1 MLKCIFSV
9 SYSILKCSRIFI
21 VCPGKTA
28 LLLVV
33 RVPVDTMND
42 KIPSV
47 FRIRPLLLKRSDV
60 SANVLM
66 RNKQIK

>member
-9 SYSILKCSRIFI
+9 SYSILKCSRIFVLKDDTFG

-47 FRIRPLLLKRSDV
+47 FRTTDGEQLE
-60 SANVLM
+60 
-66 RNKQIK
+66 

>member
-1 MLKCIFSV
+1 VFEDF
-9 SYSILKCSRIFI
+9 ILILEDDTFG

-33 RVPVDTMND
+33 RVPVDNWND

-47 FRIRPLLLKRSDV
+47 FRTTDGEQLE
-60 SANVLM
+60 
-66 RNKQIK
+66 

>member
-1 MLKCIFSV
+1 MLSV
-9 SYSILKCSRIFI
+9 YFLYHIPFTKCSRILILKDNTFG

-33 RVPVDTMND
+33 RVPVDNWND

-47 FRIRPLLLKRSDV
+47 FRTTDGEQLE
-60 SANVLM
+60 
-66 RNKQIK
+66 

>member
-47 FRIRPLLLKRSDV
+47 FRTTDGQENSSSRIAK
-60 SANVLM
+60 AAI
-66 RNKQIK
+66 IKEI

>member
-47 FRIRPLLLKRSDV
+47 FRTTDEQENSSSRIAKT
-60 SANVLM
+60 AI
-66 RNKQIK
+66 IKEI